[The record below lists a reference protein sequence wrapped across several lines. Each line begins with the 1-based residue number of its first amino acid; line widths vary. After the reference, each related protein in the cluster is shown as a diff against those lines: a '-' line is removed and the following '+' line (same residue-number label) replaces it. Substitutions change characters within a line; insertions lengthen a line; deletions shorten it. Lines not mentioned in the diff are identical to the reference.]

1 MNVIT
6 PGEMSEDTIDYL
18 DGAFPDL
25 QQHTANNMQEELV
38 KDNLWIDP
46 SPSDFL
52 STTTVISPSNESI
65 SDLGGPIEWINAS
78 TDIYGPIDT
87 VQTGLE
93 SDFQTIQ
100 TANTMPTSSRFQ
112 MINSRVEGS
121 SLRSQND
128 VKLVEHSMQPSKEV
142 KQLREKYHGKYKERN
157 RQAAAKSRRKH
168 EDLVSLLEAEQRDEQ
183 RRREIIELQLSNLKL
198 EVSQLREE
206 LRLHIQLSGYIR
218 AKC

>member
-1 MNVIT
+1 
-6 PGEMSEDTIDYL
+6 
-18 DGAFPDL
+18 
-25 QQHTANNMQEELV
+25 MQEELV

-142 KQLREKYHGKYKERN
+142 KQLREKYH
-157 RQAAAKSRRKH
+157 A
-168 EDLVSLLEAEQRDEQ
+168 
-183 RRREIIELQLSNLKL
+183 
-198 EVSQLREE
+198 
-206 LRLHIQLSGYIR
+206 
-218 AKC
+218 

>member
-1 MNVIT
+1 
-6 PGEMSEDTIDYL
+6 
-18 DGAFPDL
+18 
-25 QQHTANNMQEELV
+25 MQEELV